1 MSTNTKNELKNYL
14 KIGVFILWLHLLFL
28 IVILSAC
35 NENSSNK
42 ANKKLKM
49 TCTTGFVS
57 DAVKNIVKD
66 KADIYTLMGAG
77 VDPHLYK
84 ATQGDIAKLNEA
96 DIIVY
101 NGLHLEGKMTDI
113 FEKLKTRKAII
124 AQAELIENSN
134 LLKPDGFENSFD
146 PHIWF
151 NVNLWSQTIAKLGE
165 ALAKAD
171 TINSKFYLEN
181 TQIYVDSLLKLDDWI
196 KLKMNEIPE
205 NQRVLITAHDAFQY
219 FGNAYNLEVKA
230 LQGISTVS
238 EFGLKDVSELVNF
251 ICDRKIKAVF
261 VESSVSPRSINA
273 VIEGCKR
280 KNHEV
285 KIGATLFSDALG
297 DENSEEKNYIGVVK
311 YNVNQIVNSLK

>member
-1 MSTNTKNELKNYL
+1 MSTNTKNSI
-14 KIGVFILWLHLLFL
+14 KIGAFIIWLHVLFL
-28 IVILSAC
+28 LVLLSAC
-35 NENSSNK
+35 HEEN
-42 ANKKLKM
+42 ANTQSKKLKI
-49 TCTTGFVS
+49 TCTTGFVA
-57 DAVKNIVKD
+57 DAIKNITKEKVE
-66 KADIYTLMGAG
+66 IYTLMGPG

-84 ATQGDIAKLNEA
+84 ATQGDIAKLNQA

-101 NGLHLEGKMTDI
+101 NGLHLEGKMTEI
-113 FEKLKTRKAII
+113 FEKLKERKIII
-124 AQAELIENSN
+124 AQAELIEKNQ
-134 LLKPDGFENSFD
+134 LFKPEGFENNYD

-151 NVNLWSQTIAKLGE
+151 DVNLWSQTISKLGE
-165 ALAKAD
+165 ELAKAD
-171 TINSKFYLEN
+171 TLNAKFYLEN
-181 TQIYVDSLLKLDDWI
+181 TNIYVDSLLKLNNWAKE
-196 KLKMNEIPE
+196 KLNEIPE

-238 EFGLKDVSELVNF
+238 EFGLKDVSDLVNF

-261 VESSVSPRSINA
+261 VESSVSSRSINA
-273 VIEGCKR
+273 VIEGCKS

-297 DENSEEKNYIGVVK
+297 NENSNEKDYIGVFK

>member
-35 NENSSNK
+35 NEESSNK
-42 ANKKLKM
+42 VNEKLKI
-49 TCTTGFVS
+49 TCTTGFVA

-66 KADIYTLMGAG
+66 KANICTLMGAG

-113 FEKLKTRKAII
+113 FEKLKTRKTII
-124 AQAELIENSN
+124 AQAELIKNSN

-151 NVNLWSQTIAKLGE
+151 DVNLWSQTITKLGE
-165 ALAKAD
+165 ALAKTD

-181 TQIYVDSLLKLDDWI
+181 TQIYVDSLLKLDEWI
-196 KLKMNEIPE
+196 KLKINEIPE

-238 EFGLKDVSELVNF
+238 EFGLKDISELVNF